1 MLSKFA
7 FIIVMT
13 KYSLSSVTNYM
24 QKCPRN
30 HAMNKLKS
38 PFYLSFGDLYGR
50 AGDQGCIWESWHIWA
65 TISVSKFKGF
75 PEFRLCY
82 KMHSKQFSMYYW
94 FVKALE
100 RIAKQSRTW
109 GDWGIIS
116 LLMSLACT
124 KGMWNMLVLLTFIR
138 DFQSKNLPDPKPL
151 WPKMNLSV

>member
-13 KYSLSSVTNYM
+13 KYSLSSVTYYM

-30 HAMNKLKS
+30 HTMNNKDWIMRKKNGLNFKLKQRKAQKS
-38 PFYLSFGDLYGR
+38 ILSVSFGDLYGR

-109 GDWGIIS
+109 GDWGIS
-116 LLMSLACT
+116 LLMSLT
-124 KGMWNMLVLLTFIR
+124 RIKGMWNMLVLLTFIR
-138 DFQSKNLPDPKPL
+138 DF
-151 WPKMNLSV
+151 